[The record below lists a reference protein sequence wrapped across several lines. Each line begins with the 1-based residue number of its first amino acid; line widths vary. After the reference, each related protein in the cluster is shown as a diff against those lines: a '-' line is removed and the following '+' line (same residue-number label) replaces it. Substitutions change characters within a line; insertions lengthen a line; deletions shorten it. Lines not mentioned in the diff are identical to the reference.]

1 MEKREKEDAVELAKC
16 MLSLAQLIESDVFVN
31 DGGAGLSDLMLVR
44 AKQLKDLARRV
55 KGTQPRG
62 KWVMIKYDLA
72 ACSQCGHNYFTE
84 FDTTKEARANWNKDL
99 PRFCPRCGAR
109 MRPRRCDEE

>member
-1 MEKREKEDAVELAKC
+1 
-16 MLSLAQLIESDVFVN
+16 MLSLAHLIESDVSVYG
-31 DGGAGLSDLMLVR
+31 GGADLSDLMLVR

-62 KWVMIKYDLA
+62 KWVMVKYDLA
-72 ACSQCGHNYFTE
+72 ACSQCGRDHFTG
-84 FDTTKEARANWNKDL
+84 FDTTKEAKANWNKDL
-99 PRFCPRCGAR
+99 PRFCPGCGAR